1 MDAYYVD
8 DFEARVTEN
17 GKVYEFEKVNELFKA
32 YFKIIKKDK
41 NTEKTVLKPG
51 TSYQIYQVVDGKEE
65 LVTQEYM
72 EDGEKKTAD
81 TFICDKSGEVVTV
94 DSLRSGTY
102 HIYEVAAADGMHINH
117 QYVEVLV
124 NSKADNYESYIDE
137 DGYHH
142 VTITLEY
149 LNEETKGRLN
159 LLKTGEVLKGW
170 DKEKQEFIF
179 EDVKLDGVEFTL
191 YADGDIV
198 TQDGQSTD
206 NARDTWFKDGDKVAV
221 LTTGKGVEF
230 TSECGGI
237 TGYTMD
243 EDGTIHVSLP
253 LGKYKLKETKTPY
266 GYVYSDTKEWSL
278 EFKWQDGKDEYVL
291 NSTDATDDKGL
302 LHIKN
307 DFAGTKL
314 ELIKQDA
321 KMKESIEGAQFG
333 LYSKHDIYNYVG
345 EKIVDAGTQ
354 LATLTTGADGS
365 VVCF

>member
-1 MDAYYVD
+1 
-8 DFEARVTEN
+8 
-17 GKVYEFEKVNELFKA
+17 
-32 YFKIIKKDK
+32 
-41 NTEKTVLKPG
+41 
-51 TSYQIYQVVDGKEE
+51 
-65 LVTQEYM
+65 
-72 EDGEKKTAD
+72 
-81 TFICDKSGEVVTV
+81 
-94 DSLRSGTY
+94 
-102 HIYEVAAADGMHINH
+102 MHINH
-117 QYVEVLV
+117 QYVEVVV

-206 NARDTWFKDGDKVAV
+206 NASDTWFKDGDKVAV

-266 GYVYSDTKEWSL
+266 GYVYPDTKE
-278 EFKWQDGKDEYVL
+278 
-291 NSTDATDDKGL
+291 
-302 LHIKN
+302 
-307 DFAGTKL
+307 
-314 ELIKQDA
+314 
-321 KMKESIEGAQFG
+321 
-333 LYSKHDIYNYVG
+333 
-345 EKIVDAGTQ
+345 
-354 LATLTTGADGS
+354 
-365 VVCF
+365 

>member
-1 MDAYYVD
+1 M
-8 DFEARVTEN
+8 
-17 GKVYEFEKVNELFKA
+17 
-32 YFKIIKKDK
+32 
-41 NTEKTVLKPG
+41 
-51 TSYQIYQVVDGKEE
+51 
-65 LVTQEYM
+65 
-72 EDGEKKTAD
+72 
-81 TFICDKSGEVVTV
+81 
-94 DSLRSGTY
+94 
-102 HIYEVAAADGMHINH
+102 AAADGMHINH
-117 QYVEVLV
+117 QYVEVVV

-179 EDVKLDGVEFTL
+179 EDVKLDGAEFTL

-266 GYVYSDTKEWSL
+266 GYVYPDTKEWSL

-291 NSTDATDDKGL
+291 NSIDATDDKGL

-321 KMKESIEGAQFG
+321 KTKESIEGAQFG

-345 EKIVDAGTQ
+345 NAACNFNYRCGWKCCIR
-354 LATLTTGADGS
+354 
-365 VVCF
+365 